1 MRTLNVSHGSGVGTG
16 VSKQNQNTERVA
28 RRKRTVS
35 LREPSTEP
43 PPTAPVADADALS
56 VFVPPE
62 ASAEDVD
69 ESALARLDD
78 DGSPASGVRTDL
90 PPTDGVLPPSVA
102 VEADTPPEDV
112 SRNTTSLEQR
122 VRRLENALESLQ
134 SRFTEEPRL
143 AESPPVA
150 RVADPMPAPPAPPA
164 PTAILVDLGKRLL
177 NSDAPSVAPTAI
189 VVPNLSQSAM
199 RGSLLWLLWD
209 TWAEARSIVRM
220 FVDPRYP
227 MPRSTRFLPLLL
239 LVAIL
244 TSYYWLPG
252 TSIPVIGSWINKA
265 FDLLLAFVLIKWLGH
280 EARRYRRTSPDLP
293 PQLRL

>member
-1 MRTLNVSHGSGVGTG
+1 M
-16 VSKQNQNTERVA
+16 
-28 RRKRTVS
+28 S
-35 LREPSTEP
+35 LREASTEP
-43 PPTAPVADADALS
+43 PPTAPVADADSLS

-62 ASAEDVD
+62 ASVEDVD
-69 ESALARLDD
+69 ETALARLED

-90 PPTDGVLPPSVA
+90 RPADGLLPPPVT
-102 VEADTPPEDV
+102 VEADSAPEEG
-112 SRNTTSLEQR
+112 SRNTNSLERR

-134 SRFTEEPRL
+134 SRFAEEPRL
-143 AESPPVA
+143 AASPPEA
-150 RVADPMPAPPAPPA
+150 RVADPLPVPPAQPA
-164 PTAILVDLGKRLL
+164 PTAILVGMGNRLFHP
-177 NSDAPSVAPTAI
+177 ATPSVAPTAI
-189 VVPNLSQSAM
+189 VMPNLSPSAT

-227 MPRSTRFLPLLL
+227 MLRSTRFLPLFL

-252 TSIPVIGSWINKA
+252 TSIPVIGSWINKV